1 MSELLRLVEFA
12 LTSSVLIAAAL
23 LLSAALRRRA
33 SARSAY
39 LAWLIVL
46 IAVLLPIRPRL
57 APAIQVDTARVPAVE
72 QRLQAAQRQQTRAGG
87 GQRSGYSG
95 VQVSAP
101 ADALAVLSEARSVP
115 DAAPRAHL
123 TPAQGILLTYA
134 LGAVVTLLIGTV
146 KHLRYTRHIRRWR
159 KPVTEPDVLTVY
171 DECARKV
178 GLRRKPRLYRCGA
191 VSTPLVIGLL
201 RPCLLLP
208 DTRLN
213 LPELRL
219 VLCHELTH
227 CRRGD
232 LWIKLLQMI
241 AACLHWYNPLAYAMN
256 REINYACEASC
267 DERVLRG
274 ADLDARQYY
283 SETIIAL
290 IRRQTQP
297 RTALTT
303 TFYGGKKGMK
313 KRIVSIMD
321 MRARRWGALILC
333 PVLLLAL
340 AFSVAFATERSPAN
354 TPADT
359 RDLAAIL
366 GAPEAPDPLP
376 EGVWDLAALFEE
388 EGEPMSPEEAEQKAR
403 EHIGNIPE
411 GARYEYRLEDIQY
424 GIRIYKTAIMEIL
437 WDAETGDAATQRGE
451 RVYMTPV
458 AGEYVLTQDL
468 IVTAEGM
475 QSWIS
480 GYTGAVLDNTDAWRL
495 KQCMPQRA
503 VVNNP
508 SGASEVLYDRV
519 NYQASLG
526 ICYNGT
532 PVEVVEIIED
542 LCESFESENAVSRC
556 WAHVCIG
563 QGEDMMAEGYLPLEN
578 LTFEKEQR
586 ADLPALPVGTMRTFT
601 DSSRPNVY
609 GSDLFGTRQR
619 IAQLDSG
626 ERVQLLGAFRVQ
638 MSGKHEDQE
647 DTYLV
652 MLPDGSMGY
661 MLAGDILL
669 DAEQAVFPRSAVVN
683 NPVSFAA
690 NVTGMP
696 TSYNMPQGFYFNGMS
711 VEVLEVI
718 TQGNNVPML
727 TDAETVQ
734 WARVRVP
741 QNGGEGIQ
749 GWMPLLTLSY
759 ADTLI
764 GDVAALPEV
773 TIISDAPTG
782 HASLYAACSSEHVIT
797 SVASGT
803 RAQLMGCFKAYYQ
816 VLLPGGECGFLPK
829 KNVEATPEVISLI
842 ESVTPARLDDVQPG
856 TEISYEE
863 YMAAIEALWDEY
875 GDSNEW
881 PLEVKA
887 RASQIRLDS
896 GWDTDLDV
904 NILPGEG
911 DMPEAEALALAQKY
925 IEERY
930 GISAADYLRYT
941 EALYYHPGA
950 PETHIW
956 WFRFYARAGGYDCGV
971 GFDQQG
977 QVVRTFLSEYANVS
991 SYTPEQLAERLRS
1004 ISYYAYEGQ
1013 SLGAVEEPRAT
1024 ELINETWAL
1033 FESAYPEGKRED
1045 YAVTAEAMCDAT
1057 GEMSADLRWE
1067 IVRIHPLRCAENVT
1081 WLDFCAAYVNGAC
1094 YATDGAEYRDNLR
1107 QEQDENRLAELEAQL
1122 GLLTAWSV
1130 EDKAKYSAEIGMND
1144 FYGLPGAGDISKQ
1157 QAYDAAMQALQ
1168 KEIGEEAAR
1177 QCSVYFAFGAMAA
1190 QEGSCWRVDFYTP
1203 EMQQLIEA
1211 WGAALAAGE
1220 TYENGQSLDGYIAFI
1235 DSKTGELT
1243 DFWTPANS
1251 NG

>member
-1 MSELLRLVEFA
+1 MSELLRLVGFA

-87 GQRSGYSG
+87 GQRSGYSD

-201 RPCLLLP
+201 HPCLLLP

-388 EGEPMSPEEAEQKAR
+388 EGEPMSPEEAEQKAVEAIESYIETMVYDSASR
-403 EHIGNIPE
+403 M
-411 GARYEYRLEDIQY
+411 YRLLPIQY
-424 GIRIYKTAIMEIL
+424 GSQCFDTAVVEVLYTDNVDDDRQWGWRVYLTPVTGEEIAIQNIYEKTA
-437 WDAETGDAATQRGE
+437 DGE
-451 RVYMTPV
+451 QTFIGVSKGGLYHGV
-458 AGEYVLTQDL
+458 QD
-468 IVTAEGM
+468 
-475 QSWIS
+475 
-480 GYTGAVLDNTDAWRL
+480 WRL
-495 KQCMPQRA
+495 NQCMVERA
-503 VVNNP
+503 VVNN
-508 SGASEVLYDRV
+508 SGGNSQAIYNGYSED
-519 NYQASLG
+519 SSILG
-526 ICYNGT
+526 ICYNGM
-532 PVEVVEIIED
+532 PVEVLEFITAENHFVER
-542 LCESFESENAVSRC
+542 ENTLTLC
-556 WAHVCIG
+556 WAHV
-563 QGEDMMAEGYLPLEN
+563 QAAKGEVVIADGWMPLDS

-586 ADLPALPVGTMRTFT
+586 ADLPEMPVGESYTEGSASMAGVYST
-601 DSSRPNVY
+601 SSEKW
-609 GSDLFGTRQR
+609 R
-619 IAQLDSG
+619 IAQINSG
-626 ERVQLLGAFRVQ
+626 VRLQLLGKF
-638 MSGKHEDQE
+638 EDF
-647 DTYLV
+647 YLV
-652 MLPDGSMGY
+652 MLPDGDLGY
-661 MLAGDILL
+661 IKTRNVAADLGELQCL
-669 DAEQAVFPRSAVVN
+669 QADLPRWAVVN
-683 NPVSFAA
+683 CPIAVAA
-690 NVTGMP
+690 NITEGP
-696 TSYNMPQGFYFNGMS
+696 TSYDFPQGFYFNGTE
-711 VEVLEVI
+711 VEVLELKW
-718 TQGNNVPML
+718 QGNNVREL
-727 TDAETVQ
+727 TDAAEIY

-741 QNGGEGIQ
+741 QGKSEGTQ
-749 GWMPLLTLSY
+749 GWIPLPALTFRDQL
-759 ADTLI
+759 L
-764 GDVAALPEV
+764 GDVAALPEAAV
-773 TIISDAPTG
+773 VSNTPTG
-782 HASLYAACSSEHVIT
+782 HASLYASCSAGKIIT
-797 SVASGT
+797 SIPAGT
-803 RAQLMGCFKAYYQ
+803 RVRLMGCFKAYYQ
-816 VLLPGGECGFLPK
+816 VLLPSGESGFLLK
-829 KNVEATPEVISLI
+829 ENVEITPEVQTMLD
-842 ESVTPARLDDVQPG
+842 SVSITLRGMSDVQPG

-881 PLEVKA
+881 PLEVRA

-956 WFRFYARAGGYDCGV
+956 WFRFYARVGGYDCGV

-1024 ELINETWAL
+1024 KLINETWAL

-1094 YATDGAEYRDNLR
+1094 YTTDGAEYRDNLR